1 MNDAEAEAEAVLG
14 AMHHA
19 IRTAQFDELETIS
32 AKLETVLSG
41 LGALEGD
48 ALALLRGMAERNT
61 NCLAAA
67 AQGLRAGR
75 RRLVEIA
82 AAERADTY
90 DRSGARKAL
99 SGPVPGRRL

>member
-19 IRTAQFDELETIS
+19 IRTAQFDEFETIS

-48 ALALLRGMAERNT
+48 ALARLRGMAERNT

-67 AQGLRAGR
+67 AQGKWFGIESNHSLRPGTGPDRALRAP
-75 RRLVEIA
+75 L
-82 AAERADTY
+82 
-90 DRSGARKAL
+90 RS
-99 SGPVPGRRL
+99 